1 METKQ
6 TQAIIAIWASSLALT
21 FFWILNILKE
31 GIAGIKS
38 FLNFYPP
45 VGPLLGLFL
54 SSILSLFVFLIILH
68 SVKPT
73 NQKKSFWVLIVSA
86 ILFLLMTFPPIF
98 EPMTELLE

>member
-73 NQKKSFWVLIVSA
+73 NQKKSFWVLILSSV
-86 ILFLLMTFPPIF
+86 LFLLMVFPPVF
-98 EPMTELLE
+98 EIIIDLFK